1 MASWL
6 ADQKHGP
13 APAWVAQADSTVAV
27 DALLVG
33 RYGACAA
40 CGQRGTFVEAL
51 ASLWYGQR
59 PADGSTLALAYVI
72 CPRCAPRWTQ
82 IAPEVERRLC
92 DRYGIPLD
100 PGQETRE
107 AHRQQST

>member
-13 APAWVAQADSTVAV
+13 APAWTGPADSTVAV

-51 ASLWYGQR
+51 VSLWYGQR
-59 PADGSTLALAYVI
+59 PDGSILVLAYMV
-72 CPRCAPRWTQ
+72 CPRCAQRWTQ
-82 IAPEVERRLC
+82 TALEVERRLC
-92 DRYGIPLD
+92 ARYGID
-100 PGQETRE
+100 QHKED
-107 AHRQQST
+107 A